1 MADFPRAQ
9 DWTILPTGDSPLFFD
24 SFLFLFFFLRL
35 CRKTFIDSDLFGQES
50 WMFAS
55 FAVYGTRLG
64 LGLVSVYKKR
74 KNLAFIQPSR
84 SQALSVTYT
93 SR

>member
-1 MADFPRAQ
+1 MADFSRAQ
-9 DWTILPTGDSPLFFD
+9 DWTILPTGDSPLFFV
-24 SFLFLFFFLRL
+24 FVFVFFLRL

-84 SQALSVTYT
+84 SQALSVIYT